1 MAPGALSHLVFT
13 QSDLEEVE
21 CFYGPLPESMG
32 YAHRE
37 IPEIV
42 QYAMKTSLAAW
53 GRPSGSLR
61 LRPVGGGLESIKED
75 RVASPRLSHWALCA
89 ERCEDLDKTAA
100 LLHKIGANTLKRGGP
115 RLPARLLSS
124 LFCRSQRN
132 EVRVPVRPGD
142 ASLEKSH

>member
-1 MAPGALSHLVFT
+1 MASVISRLYKV
-13 QSDLEEVE
+13 LEELEDGDSEGDYMRAVISE
-21 CFYGPLPESMG
+21 
-32 YAHRE
+32 
-37 IPEIV
+37 
-42 QYAMKTSLAAW
+42 
-53 GRPSGSLR
+53 SLR